1 MRSMLLKSLWFAVVG
16 LFAVAGDAVA
26 QHTGPQPNGL
36 LFHMSADHSLTAQV
50 AAGQAE
56 PTFADRITLRPEGG
70 THAGYLEGSDD
81 QQLAWSAPGNIYAQR
96 GTLAFDWRARYP
108 TGPTPFVLFRVG
120 FANHSSWDMTFLR
133 IDWNGSG
140 FDAFVTDA
148 NLARIRVSY
157 TLPAAPDPNQW
168 THLAFA
174 WDETTGVSLFVD
186 GQAVAA
192 QMTSAPLDA
201 ALDQFGTASRIVS
214 PIQVHSRY
222 SFTRGSD
229 FDDLRIY
236 GRALSEAEI
245 RRLHEGTTEDLTVL
259 ATSSWQQAWNRRF
272 GFDQGSAPYLADSP
286 TRIRRVEFTDQ
297 RDVAQRHWKGNDGI
311 RETTWPGVY
320 NRSRLPGRS
329 DYFILPDWNVYSM
342 GGRSATWFLPQE
354 PWNQVEI
361 QGAAHGDLFAVDARI
376 DASQVIDASVPSRL
390 FQRSPGAERTST
402 RLSSHLG
409 GALRFTNTEAETPIQ
424 EIGVY
429 NLAAGDLPD
438 SIGDYRYVVR
448 TGVEPSYVA
457 TDAVAAFIAGRYPRE
472 ERDTVVALPG
482 SAPSAPRRTPLIGE
496 RPIAHVVVPIDFRRG
511 RPGGPLI
518 RNVPT
523 LSYQQA
529 GGLDGIVLDVP
540 ALSVTPDANGLIS
553 LNLRVKDPTWPLR
566 DMLDVNVSVRP
577 GEARTVFLD
586 TRDRLLDD
594 DNSLY
599 MTVASAAPDFG
610 AQSLDGMGVR
620 LIFKSRDAARPEHVA
635 DRLMQI
641 QDSYG
646 FLVEERQITRD
657 LALFDRFYRDLTDLL
672 RIDPDNVQARA
683 YWSEW
688 NAAQPLPA
696 FIQPSPPPG
705 VPLWAFRQVEALRG
719 VRHFVNWWIDNRQV
733 AGEFGGGISDDTD
746 MTNQWVGPALMG
758 VDPDKLNASLNA
770 LIEASY
776 RNDMWDDGLNRIQT
790 DELHIYEEGINAIS
804 QAALL
809 NRGDPA
815 AIERLMA
822 TARRYADITAINAV
836 GHRHIISNYFSG
848 SVVAR
853 ETPWDWSKGQ
863 SHLVLHPGMLL
874 VDYNGSPR
882 LRSLLLE
889 LADGYLAHGV
899 PGADGT
905 VAWPA
910 DINWTTDAQRGSGL
924 GPTAMLLWS
933 AWRWTNASRYL
944 DPLGDPAGPNEY
956 GNVNSDVG
964 RDLGRPDLHQ
974 RYISAAAA
982 PDAPADALTFAA
994 AETGS
999 REYLERLY
1007 AREIHSSA
1015 VRMRMQT
1022 EDHWWTDR
1030 VEVPS
1035 IQLQRAR
1042 LGGVAHARN
1051 RIVPGHRIIWRF
1063 QDSEDALRTA
1073 ILVRE
1078 PASDGFRV
1086 IVWNLS
1092 DAPVRATIGG
1102 GEIEPGSWQV
1112 RQGADADGDD
1122 RPDVAE
1128 TYMVSFGPG
1137 DSLPVVLAPG
1147 PTVLEFALVERGPAL
1162 SSRPDVGIGPSDLRI
1177 DGSSLTVTVHS
1188 LGAVASPPGRVMLQD
1203 AQGGVLAQAG
1213 FQSLLPPDDLLPKT
1227 QPVTLSLPPEVPP
1240 GSVVRLVLD
1249 GQPLEISRQNNQ
1261 APFAR

>member
-1 MRSMLLKSLWFAVVG
+1 
-16 LFAVAGDAVA
+16 
-26 QHTGPQPNGL
+26 
-36 LFHMSADHSLTAQV
+36 
-50 AAGQAE
+50 
-56 PTFADRITLRPEGG
+56 
-70 THAGYLEGSDD
+70 
-81 QQLAWSAPGNIYAQR
+81 
-96 GTLAFDWRARYP
+96 
-108 TGPTPFVLFRVG
+108 
-120 FANHSSWDMTFLR
+120 
-133 IDWNGSG
+133 
-140 FDAFVTDA
+140 
-148 NLARIRVSY
+148 
-157 TLPAAPDPNQW
+157 
-168 THLAFA
+168 
-174 WDETTGVSLFVD
+174 
-186 GQAVAA
+186 
-192 QMTSAPLDA
+192 
-201 ALDQFGTASRIVS
+201 
-214 PIQVHSRY
+214 
-222 SFTRGSD
+222 
-229 FDDLRIY
+229 
-236 GRALSEAEI
+236 
-245 RRLHEGTTEDLTVL
+245 
-259 ATSSWQQAWNRRF
+259 
-272 GFDQGSAPYLADSP
+272 
-286 TRIRRVEFTDQ
+286 
-297 RDVAQRHWKGNDGI
+297 
-311 RETTWPGVY
+311 
-320 NRSRLPGRS
+320 
-329 DYFILPDWNVYSM
+329 
-342 GGRSATWFLPQE
+342 
-354 PWNQVEI
+354 
-361 QGAAHGDLFAVDARI
+361 
-376 DASQVIDASVPSRL
+376 
-390 FQRSPGAERTST
+390 
-402 RLSSHLG
+402 
-409 GALRFTNTEAETPIQ
+409 
-424 EIGVY
+424 
-429 NLAAGDLPD
+429 
-438 SIGDYRYVVR
+438 
-448 TGVEPSYVA
+448 
-457 TDAVAAFIAGRYPRE
+457 
-472 ERDTVVALPG
+472 
-482 SAPSAPRRTPLIGE
+482 
-496 RPIAHVVVPIDFRRG
+496 
-511 RPGGPLI
+511 
-518 RNVPT
+518 
-523 LSYQQA
+523 
-529 GGLDGIVLDVP
+529 
-540 ALSVTPDANGLIS
+540 
-553 LNLRVKDPTWPLR
+553 
-566 DMLDVNVSVRP
+566 
-577 GEARTVFLD
+577 
-586 TRDRLLDD
+586 
-594 DNSLY
+594 
-599 MTVASAAPDFG
+599 
-610 AQSLDGMGVR
+610 
-620 LIFKSRDAARPEHVA
+620 
-635 DRLMQI
+635 
-641 QDSYG
+641 
-646 FLVEERQITRD
+646 
-657 LALFDRFYRDLTDLL
+657 
-672 RIDPDNVQARA
+672 
-683 YWSEW
+683 
-688 NAAQPLPA
+688 
-696 FIQPSPPPG
+696 
-705 VPLWAFRQVEALRG
+705 
-719 VRHFVNWWIDNRQV
+719 
-733 AGEFGGGISDDTD
+733 

-809 NRGDPA
+809 NRGDPVA
-815 AIERLMA
+815 TERLMA
-822 TARRYADITAINAV
+822 TARRYADFTAINAA

-933 AWRWTNASRYL
+933 AWRWTGASRYL
-944 DPLGDPAGPNEY
+944 DPLGDPAGTNEY
-956 GNVNSDVG
+956 ANVNSDVG

-974 RYISAAAA
+974 RYIRAAAA

-994 AETGS
+994 AETGN
-999 REYLERLY
+999 REYLERLS
-1007 AREIHSSA
+1007 AREIHSNA

-1051 RIVPGHRIIWRF
+1051 RIVPGHRITWRF

-1092 DAPVRATIGG
+1092 DAPVRAAIGG

-1112 RQGADADGDD
+1112 RHGADADGDD

-1162 SSRPDVGIGPSDLRI
+1162 STRPDVGIGPSDLRI

-1213 FQSLLPPDDLLPKT
+1213 FQSLPPPDDLLPKT

>member
-1 MRSMLLKSLWFAVVG
+1 MSTPISRLCWIPVLTALTLPG
-16 LFAVAGDAVA
+16 LA
-26 QHTGPQPNGL
+26 QARQAAPTGPGL
-36 LFHMSADHSLTAQV
+36 LFHMTADRSLTADV
-50 AAGQAE
+50 AAGQAQ
-56 PTFADRITLRPEGG
+56 PTFADRVALRPQGG
-70 THAGYLEGSDD
+70 ARGGYLEGTDD

-96 GTLAFDWRARYP
+96 GTLAFDWRARYA

-148 NLARIRVSY
+148 NLARVRVSY
-157 TLPAAPDPNQW
+157 TLPSVPNPDHW
-168 THLAFA
+168 SHLAFT
-174 WDETTGVSLFVD
+174 WDETQGVVLYVD
-186 GQAVAA
+186 GQRVAA
-192 QMTSAPLDA
+192 QMTPAPLDA
-201 ALDQFGTASRIVS
+201 ALDQFGTAARIVS

-236 GRALSEAEI
+236 DRALSD
-245 RRLHEGTTEDLTVL
+245 TEVRAMRQGSVVERT
-259 ATSSWQQAWNRRF
+259 APAPAWQEAWNRRF
-272 GFDQGSAPYLADSP
+272 GFDQGSAPYLADAL

-297 RDVAQRHWKGNDGI
+297 RDIAQRHWKGNDGI

-320 NRSRLPGRS
+320 NRSRLPGRT

-342 GGRSATWFLPQE
+342 GGRSATWFLPDE
-354 PWNQVEI
+354 PWNQIEI
-361 QGAAHGDLFAVDARI
+361 QGAAHGQVAAVDARI
-376 DASQVIDASVPSRL
+376 DASRVIDATTPQPL
-390 FQRSPGAERTST
+390 FQRVPGAERTST
-402 RLSSHLG
+402 RLPAHQG
-409 GALRFTNTEAETPIQ
+409 GAVRFTNTEAETPIQ

-429 NLAAGDLPD
+429 NVTPGDLPD
-438 SIGDYRYVVR
+438 SLGDYRYVVR
-448 TGVEPSYVA
+448 AGVEPSYVA
-457 TDAVAAFIAGRYPRE
+457 TDDVTAFITGRYPPE
-472 ERDTVVALPG
+472 ERDTLVALPT
-482 SAPSAPRRTPLIGE
+482 SAPSAPRVTPLTAQ
-496 RPIAHVVVPIDFRRG
+496 RPIAHVMVPIDFRRG

-529 GGLDGIVLDVP
+529 GGLDGIVLDIP
-540 ALSVTPDANGLIS
+540 ALSATPDANGLIS

-586 TRDRLLDD
+586 TRDRVLDD
-594 DNSLY
+594 DHSLY
-599 MTVASAAPDFG
+599 LTVTSAAPDFG

-620 LIFKSRDAARPEHVA
+620 LIFKTRDAARPEHVA
-635 DRLMQI
+635 DRLIQV

-672 RIDPDNVQARA
+672 RVDPDNVEGRA

-688 NAAQPLPA
+688 NASQPLPE
-696 FIQPSPPPG
+696 FVQPTPPTG
-705 VPLWAFRQVEALRG
+705 VPLWAFRQVEALKQ

-733 AGEFGGGISDDTD
+733 DGEFGGGISDDTD

-758 VDPDKLNASLNA
+758 VDPDKLTASLNA
-770 LIEASY
+770 LVEASY

-790 DELHIYEEGINAIS
+790 DELHIYEEGINAVA
-804 QAALL
+804 QAHLL
-809 NRGDPA
+809 NRGDPLA
-815 AIERLMA
+815 VERLMA
-822 TARRYADITAINAV
+822 TARRYADITAINAA
-836 GHRHIISNYFSG
+836 GHRHIISNNFGG
-848 SVVAR
+848 SIFAR

-889 LADGYLAHGV
+889 LADGYVAHGR

-933 AWRWTNASRYL
+933 AWRWTEDSRYL
-944 DPLGDPAGPNEY
+944 APMGDPAGANEY
-956 GNVNSDVG
+956 ANVNSDIG

-974 RYISAAAA
+974 RYIGQAAAA
-982 PDAPADALTFAA
+982 DASADALTFAA
-994 AETGS
+994 AETGD
-999 REYLERLY
+999 REPLERLY
-1007 AREIHSSA
+1007 ARELHASS
-1015 VRMRMQT
+1015 VRMSMQT
-1022 EDHWWTDR
+1022 VDHWWTDR
-1030 VEVPS
+1030 VDVPS
-1035 IQLQRAR
+1035 VQLQRAR

-1051 RIVPGHRIIWRF
+1051 RIVPGHRIAWRF
-1063 QDSEDALRTA
+1063 DDPEDALRTA

-1086 IVWNLS
+1086 VVWNLS
-1092 DAPVRATIGG
+1092 NRPVRAAISG
-1102 GEIEPGSWQV
+1102 GEIRPGQWSV
-1112 RQGADADGDD
+1112 RQGRDADGDD
-1122 RPDVAE
+1122 RPDGGE
-1128 TYMVSFGPG
+1128 PRTVSFGPG
-1137 DSLPVVLAPG
+1137 EALPVVLAPG
-1147 PTVLEFALVERGPAL
+1147 ANVLEFALAEAGPAL
-1162 SSRPDVGIGPSDLRI
+1162 STRPDVGIGAADLTT
-1177 DGSSLTVTVHS
+1177 DGQSLTVTVHS
-1188 LGAVASPPGRVMLQD
+1188 LGAVASPPGRVVLES
-1203 AQGGVLAQAG
+1203 ARGVVLAEAA
-1213 FQSLLPPDDLLPKT
+1213 FPALPAPDDLRPKV
-1227 QPVTLSLPPEVPP
+1227 QPVTLSLPATVPA
-1240 GSVVRLVLD
+1240 GSRVRLILD
-1249 GQPLEISRQNNQ
+1249 GEPQEISRQNNE
-1261 APFAR
+1261 APYGR